1 MRIFIQS
8 LTARGPGLCLMVQ
21 YKRPPEPAGI
31 FNPRLQSG
39 RKDQKGQMG
48 NPTNECR
55 VLVVDDNR
63 DTVETLAMLLKLSG
77 HQVAIATEGTQ
88 AVQNAVLFQPDVV
101 LLDLGLPRMHG
112 HEVCRQIRERV
123 APHRP
128 LMVAITGHGQ
138 KDVQRQSFEAG
149 FDAHLLKPV
158 DYDQLA
164 LLIDGHCDSRG
175 ATPTQPG
182 TCRA

>member
-1 MRIFIQS
+1 MKN
-8 LTARGPGLCLMVQ
+8 LT
-21 YKRPPEPAGI
+21 
-31 FNPRLQSG
+31 S
-39 RKDQKGQMG
+39 
-48 NPTNECR
+48 ECR

-63 DTVETLAMLLKLSG
+63 DTVEALAMLLRLSG
-77 HQVAIATEGTQ
+77 HEVNVATEGPQ

-138 KDVQRQSFEAG
+138 RNVQQQSYEAG

-158 DYDQLA
+158 NYDQLA
-164 LLIDGHCDSRG
+164 QLIEGYCQKNGSRMG
-175 ATPTQPG
+175 QAG
-182 TCRA
+182 ECRA